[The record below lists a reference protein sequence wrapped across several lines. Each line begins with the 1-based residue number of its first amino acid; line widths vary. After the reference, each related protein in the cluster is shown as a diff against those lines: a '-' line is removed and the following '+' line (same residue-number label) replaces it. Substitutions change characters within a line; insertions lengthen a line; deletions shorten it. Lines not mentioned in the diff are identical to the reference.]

1 MEADQVPDI
10 FQKLPS
16 SASQRPCLNVDVMQ
30 LHVMSVRMGASV
42 HPMGPPSARR
52 RDVVSL
58 TSRSRPPRGS
68 SRSFAKGPHFVT
80 RQHRSV
86 TRAIMDDMSDT
97 KDLGEMCDTD
107 LGFCELW
114 ENEMVAFW
122 RSWNDMAET
131 ERHKVRDVDIRWL
144 VKLGRVDEKFS
155 KPDLVF
161 NNAKKLSTLLPD
173 ANVPNMLQRE
183 PNVLNI
189 NFVRASQS
197 ILELQ
202 SVLCSSDRCQDVTP
216 VIERHP
222 RLLLCEDVVAEVD
235 SAKARLQELAP
246 SCDASK
252 AISEYP
258 ELIYRIHNYGE
269 YSELPISIQ
278 NIILETSNEEVDEIL
293 ESYNSRW
300 DDWERERGDVP
311 SEWQGMGVASKEYQ
325 RKGLDGDGWMNESAQ
340 MAEAAEWMLDGYHDP
355 EEED

>member
-1 MEADQVPDI
+1 
-10 FQKLPS
+10 
-16 SASQRPCLNVDVMQ
+16 
-30 LHVMSVRMGASV
+30 
-42 HPMGPPSARR
+42 
-52 RDVVSL
+52 
-58 TSRSRPPRGS
+58 
-68 SRSFAKGPHFVT
+68 
-80 RQHRSV
+80 
-86 TRAIMDDMSDT
+86 MDDMSDT

-355 EEED
+355 DEED

>member
-1 MEADQVPDI
+1 
-10 FQKLPS
+10 
-16 SASQRPCLNVDVMQ
+16 MQ
-30 LHVMSVRMGASV
+30 LQVRSVLTGGAV
-42 HPMGPPSARR
+42 RLTGLPCVPR
-52 RDVVSL
+52 RDAMTL
-58 TSRSRPPRGS
+58 INRGRPLLESSGS
-68 SRSFAKGPHFVT
+68 FVKGT
-80 RQHRSV
+80 RQRDRRPV
-86 TRAIMDDMSDT
+86 VPRAIMDDTSDT
-97 KDLGEMCDTD
+97 QDLEEMCDTD

-131 ERHKVRDVDIRWL
+131 ERHKVRDIDIRWL
-144 VKLGRVDEKFS
+144 VKLGRVDEQFT
-155 KPDLVF
+155 KPDVVF
-161 NNAKKLSTLLPD
+161 NNAKKLSALLPD

-183 PNVLNI
+183 PDVLNL

-202 SVLCSSDRCQDVTP
+202 SVLCSSDHCSDVTP
-216 VIERHP
+216 VLERHP

-235 SAKARLQELAP
+235 AAKARLQELAP
-246 SCDASK
+246 SCDAGK

-278 NIILETSNEEVDEIL
+278 NIILETSNEEVDDIL

-300 DDWERERGDVP
+300 DEWERERGDVP

-340 MAEAAEWMLDGYHDP
+340 SAEAAEWMLDGYFDP
-355 EEED
+355 EDED

>member
-1 MEADQVPDI
+1 
-10 FQKLPS
+10 
-16 SASQRPCLNVDVMQ
+16 MQ
-30 LHVMSVRMGASV
+30 LQVRSVLTGGAV
-42 HPMGPPSARR
+42 RLTGLPCVPR
-52 RDVVSL
+52 RDAMTL
-58 TSRSRPPRGS
+58 INRGRPLLESSGS
-68 SRSFAKGPHFVT
+68 FVKGT
-80 RQHRSV
+80 RQRDRRPV
-86 TRAIMDDMSDT
+86 VPRAIMDDASDAQ
-97 KDLGEMCDTD
+97 DLEEMCDTD

-144 VKLGRVDEKFS
+144 VKLGRVDEQFT
-155 KPDLVF
+155 KPDVVF
-161 NNAKKLSTLLPD
+161 NNARKLSALLPD

-183 PNVLNI
+183 PEVLNL

-202 SVLCSSDRCQDVTP
+202 SVLCSSDHCSDVTP
-216 VIERHP
+216 VLERHP

-235 SAKARLQELAP
+235 AAKARLQELAP
-246 SCDASK
+246 SCDAGK

-278 NIILETSNEEVDEIL
+278 NIILETSNEEVDDIL

-300 DDWERERGDVP
+300 DEWERERGDVP

-325 RKGLDGDGWMNESAQ
+325 RKGLDGDCWMNESAQ
-340 MAEAAEWMLDGYHDP
+340 SAEAAEWMLDGYFDP
-355 EEED
+355 EDED